1 MRYKNIIEDKVQSAQ
16 QHADTLIKDLE
27 NNKIQDIAY
36 VKQVLHEISSQLD
49 TAKQY
54 INIED

>member
-16 QHADTLIKDLE
+16 QYADTLIKDLE